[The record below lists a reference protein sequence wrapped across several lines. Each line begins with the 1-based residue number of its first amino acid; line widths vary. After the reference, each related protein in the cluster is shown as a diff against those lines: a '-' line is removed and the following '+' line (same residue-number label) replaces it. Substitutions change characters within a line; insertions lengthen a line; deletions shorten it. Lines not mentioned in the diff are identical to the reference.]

1 MMKRIHPDLPV
12 PISLF
17 QYTVFGNAHFM
28 PRHISRVLIPE
39 MMFKTPF
46 FFQIL
51 IQGSAAG
58 HIHDLN
64 ATADPEDRLFLFQ
77 HKISGNRNIL
87 LIPHGHDCS
96 AISFRKR
103 PIPFRSHIMSAGDQH
118 SVQLVQKRLRRLQI
132 SILREQHRNRPGFF
146 QNIHIITTDKIPVLP
161 GDPHT

>member
-1 MMKRIHPDLPV
+1 MMKRIHPD
-12 PISLF
+12 ISLLINLF
-17 QYTVFGNAHFM
+17 QYTGSGNSHFV
-28 PRHISRVLIPE
+28 PRYISGVLIPE
-39 MMFKTPF
+39 MMFKTAL

-51 IQGSAAG
+51 IQGPATG